1 MRLSDR
7 HSEVSRGHSTPMY
20 REKARTVPLDK
31 RGKWSGWQ
39 DTQLM
44 GTERQKIQMELAFMA
59 EGRGETPMA
68 ADKGTEVSMAKREP
82 EDPALTV
89 LLMEQIGQHE
99 NLRKALQRVRQNKGS
114 PGIDG
119 MTVNKLPGYLKKH
132 WPQIREQLLAG
143 TYSPKPVKRVEIPKS
158 NGGIRKLGI
167 PTVLDRFIQQ
177 AMMQVLQTYWD
188 KTFSEHS
195 YGFRPGRSAHQAIS
209 RSQQYVEQGYRW
221 VVDIDL
227 EKFFDRVNHDKLMGN
242 LAQRVRDKRLLKVI
256 RAFLNAGV
264 MENGLVSATRE
275 GAPQGGPLSP
285 LLSNVVL
292 DELDREL
299 ERRGHRFIR
308 YADDCNIY
316 VRSERAGQRVMENI
330 SNFIT
335 RTLKLKVNP
344 TKSKVDRPWRC
355 KFLGFRITVGK
366 QTKRSIAP
374 SSLSRFK
381 ERVRKLTCYRRG
393 VTIEQM
399 IENLNRYLIGW
410 RGYFGYCQSPSVLQV
425 LDGWIRRRLRCVY
438 WRRWKRGKKRFA
450 ELRRLG
456 VGRDLAAQTAGSVH
470 GPWRISRSPAL
481 SYAFPSAHFNS
492 LGLALL
498 AG

>member
-1 MRLSDR
+1 
-7 HSEVSRGHSTPMY
+7 
-20 REKARTVPLDK
+20 
-31 RGKWSGWQ
+31 
-39 DTQLM
+39 M
-44 GTERQKIQMELAFMA
+44 GTKRRKIQMELAFMV

-68 ADKGTEVSMAKREP
+68 ANKRTEVPMAKCEP

-89 LLMEQIGQHE
+89 LLMEQICQRE
-99 NLRKALQRVRQNKGS
+99 NLRKALRRVRQNKGG

-143 TYSPKPVKRVEIPKS
+143 AYSPKPVKRVEIPKS
-158 NGGIRKLGI
+158 DGGIRKLGI

-177 AMMQVLQTYWD
+177 AIMQVLQEYWD

-209 RSQQYVEQGYRW
+209 RGQQYVEQGYRW
-221 VVDIDL
+221 IVDIDL

-242 LAQRVRDKRLLKVI
+242 LAKRIHDKRLLKII

-264 MENGLVSATRE
+264 MENGLVSATTE

-299 ERRGHRFIR
+299 ERRGHRFVR

-316 VRSERAGQRVMENI
+316 VRSERAGRRVMESI
-330 SNFIT
+330 SKFII
-335 RTLKLKVNP
+335 RKLKLKVNQS
-344 TKSKVDRPWRC
+344 KSRVDRPWRC
-355 KFLGFRITVGK
+355 KFLGFRIIVGK
-366 QTKRSIAP
+366 ETKRSISP
-374 SSLSRFK
+374 SSLCRFK
-381 ERVRKLTCYRRG
+381 RRARKLTCYRRG
-393 VTIEQM
+393 LTIEQM
-399 IENLNRYLIGW
+399 IARLNRYLIGW
-410 RGYFGYCQSPSVLQV
+410 RGYFGYCQSRSILRV
-425 LDGWIRRRLRCVY
+425 LDSWIRRRLRCVY
-438 WRRWKRGKKRFA
+438 WRRWKRGRKRFA

-456 VGRDLAAQTAGSVH
+456 IRKDLAAKTAGSVH

-481 SYAFPSAHFNS
+481 SYAFPNAHFDS

-498 AG
+498 AK

>member
-330 SNFIT
+330 SQFIT

-344 TKSKVDRPWRC
+344 SKSKVDRPWRC